1 MFIYNF
7 RKKNEGKFMKKIIS
21 FVVLFLLVF
30 SFCSCSQQTEEEFL
44 LDFSDPNGEFSGID
58 LDGYECTIIQEY
70 DLDHPFQYPV
80 GTLWRIIT

>member
-58 LDGYECTIIQEY
+58 LDGYE
-70 DLDHPFQYPV
+70 
-80 GTLWRIIT
+80 

>member
-1 MFIYNF
+1 
-7 RKKNEGKFMKKIIS
+7 MKKIIS